1 MKRGCPIEQPRL
13 FFRAV
18 AFLLPYAARKAGN
31 FEKDEGTRNARVQ
44 DPEPLQLRFLHL
56 LHLTH
61 SLRETPL
68 QQELSVHAGRDLPL
82 PFFAPFHSC
91 TFPRFS
97 SFTRPVMV
105 KMTMTGSAFG
115 LNLLLLHLPEVLFVH
130 SGFRPSAS
138 TCTTNIL
145 HGKPLFNT
153 LTV

>member
-82 PFFAPFHSC
+82 PFC
-91 TFPRFS
+91 S
-97 SFTRPVMV
+97 SRS
-105 KMTMTGSAFG
+105 KSDR
-115 LNLLLLHLPEVLFVH
+115 LH
-130 SGFRPSAS
+130 
-138 TCTTNIL
+138 
-145 HGKPLFNT
+145 FNT
-153 LTV
+153 ITPVGFAAGLTV